1 MAVADLGSL
10 SAVAR
15 AQALSPST
23 VTLSLQRLEDR
34 VGARLITRTTRR
46 LSLTPEGER
55 FLSDCR
61 RILADL
67 DEAMDAVA
75 DRGPLRGEI
84 RLTATN
90 DLGRNILA
98 PLVHDFM
105 DANPGVQVTLM
116 LSDGVIGLVEDS
128 YDLAL
133 RMGQL
138 PDSSLTARLLMRGSR
153 RIRAAPSY
161 WRRHGKP
168 EHPRDLVRHNCM
180 VLARPGAPQSSWQ
193 FQENGR
199 VFGVRVHG
207 DRTAN
212 DGGALRHWAIAG
224 AGVVLKFDLD
234 IALDLAAGRLE
245 AVLDGFRLD
254 DVNLYAVHPA
264 GRRPSRRVSALIDF
278 LADRLRG
285 WLEADRRQTTIPRRS
300 DQPLSRPE

>member
-1 MAVADLGSL
+1 MDQFNLLRLYVAVADLGSL

-15 AQALSPST
+15 AQALAPST
-23 VTLSLQRLEDR
+23 VTLSLQRLEER
-34 VGARLITRTTRR
+34 VGARLVTRTTRR

-55 FLSDCR
+55 FLLDCR

-67 DEAMDAVA
+67 DEAMGAVA
-75 DRGPLRGEI
+75 DRGPLRGDI
-84 RLTATN
+84 RVTATN
-90 DLGRNILA
+90 DLGRNTLA
-98 PLVHDFM
+98 PLIHDFM
-105 DANPGVQVTLM
+105 EANSGVQVTLM
-116 LSDGVIGLVEDS
+116 LSDGVIDLVEDS

-138 PDSSLTARLLMRGSR
+138 PDSGLTARLLIRGSR
-153 RIRAAPSY
+153 RISAAPSY

-168 EHPRDLVRHNCM
+168 GHPRDLVGHNCM

-199 VFGVRVHG
+199 VFGVRVQG

-212 DGGALRHWAIAG
+212 DGGTLRHWAIAG

-234 IALDLAAGRLE
+234 ITRDLAAGRLE
-245 AVLDGFRLD
+245 TVLDGFRLD

-264 GRRPSRRVSALIDF
+264 GRRPSRRVAALINF
-278 LADRLRG
+278 LASRLKDR
-285 WLEADRRQTTIPRRS
+285 
-300 DQPLSRPE
+300 

>member
-1 MAVADLGSL
+1 MDQFNLLRLYVAVADSGSL

-23 VTLSLQRLEDR
+23 VTLSLQRLEER
-34 VGARLITRTTRR
+34 VGARLVTRTTRR

-55 FLSDCR
+55 FLLDCR

-67 DEAMDAVA
+67 DEAMGAVA
-75 DRGPLRGEI
+75 DRGPLRGDI
-84 RLTATN
+84 RVTATN
-90 DLGRNILA
+90 DLGRNTLA
-98 PLVHDFM
+98 PLIHDFM
-105 DANPGVQVTLM
+105 EANPGVQVTLM
-116 LSDGVIGLVEDS
+116 LSDGVIDLVEDS

-138 PDSSLTARLLMRGSR
+138 PDSGLTARLLMRGSR
-153 RIRAAPSY
+153 RICAAPSY

-168 EHPRDLVRHNCM
+168 GHPRDLAGHNCM

-199 VFGVRVHG
+199 VFGIRVHG

-212 DGGALRHWAIAG
+212 DGGTLRHWAIAG
-224 AGVVLKFDLD
+224 AGVVLKSDLD
-234 IALDLAAGRLE
+234 ITGDLAAGRLE
-245 AVLDGFRLD
+245 TVLDGFRLD

-264 GRRPSRRVSALIDF
+264 GRRPSRRVAALINF
-278 LADRLRG
+278 LASRLKDR
-285 WLEADRRQTTIPRRS
+285 
-300 DQPLSRPE
+300 